1 MHTPRHPTPTI
12 RPLDPRDFEA
22 GARVLAASFAEESL
36 FKCLLGSDTEDRA
49 RHLTGLMRAMIKGH
63 APFSDV
69 DGAFVGERLVGVA
82 ISIRPDRFPLRLG
95 AKMSIA
101 RHALPATLALALS
114 KPGVLRL
121 FPAVSQLEQ
130 HHPTEGCYYL
140 AFFGVDP
147 SARKGGVADTLSRT
161 VLRRADAQ
169 QVGCYLDTAGKATMR
184 MCRLLGFEVRHELR
198 PLPDGPT
205 CWGMWRSPR

>member
-1 MHTPRHPTPTI
+1 MHAQRHATPSI
-12 RPLDPRDFEA
+12 RPLDPPEFAA
-22 GARVLAASFAEESL
+22 GARVLAASFAEEAL
-36 FKCLLGSDTEDRA
+36 FTRLLGSNTEDRA
-49 RHLTGLMRAMIKGH
+49 RRLAGLMHGMIKGH

-69 DGAFVGERLVGVA
+69 DGAFIGDRLVGVA

-95 AKMSIA
+95 AQLFIA

-114 KPGVLRL
+114 TPGFLRL
-121 FPAVSQLEQ
+121 FPAVSQLEK
-130 HHPTEGCYYL
+130 HHPTAACYYL

-147 SARKGGVADTLSRT
+147 DARKGGVADKLSRA
-161 VLRRADAQ
+161 VLSRADAA

-184 MCRLLGFEVRHELR
+184 MCRLLGFEVRHELQ

-205 CWGMWRSPR
+205 CWGMWRDPR